1 MSNCE
6 TFENII
12 SDLCDDAELDP
23 EQQNELNVH
32 LADCQSCRAFRLSI
46 QVSREKLRDL
56 PAHKSK
62 TAGNKLFPY
71 EDIVSVRPTI
81 WQRKIAVPLPVIAAT
96 LIIFLSSWGLFLSAQ
111 SQSQNLINTNE
122 QTEIQYVQILRVKA
136 VSATLVENKISTDV
150 TKMEKI

>member
-6 TFENII
+6 KFEQLI
-12 SDLCDDAELDP
+12 SNMCDDAEFDS
-23 EQQNELNVH
+23 EKKNELNAH
-32 LADCQSCRAFRLSI
+32 LSNCPGCREFELSI
-46 QVSREKLRDL
+46 QVSRETLRDL
-56 PAHKSK
+56 PTQKSK
-62 TAGNKLFPY
+62 IAGDRLFLQR
-71 EDIVSVRPTI
+71 ESVSLRPTI
-81 WQRKIAVPLPVIAAT
+81 WRRKVAVPLPVIAAT
-96 LIIFLSSWGLFLSAQ
+96 LIVFFGSWGLFLSAQ